1 MKEINIIDIVKS
13 RYPNFLN
20 NYPNI
25 IKKIIYILIEK
36 ILYLN
41 EINKFLKLHSNRKS
55 FDFIEELF
63 DYLDFSYMISDKDK
77 QKIPIEGR
85 LIVVSNH
92 PLGSLDGLALL
103 KSISQIRPDTK
114 IIANDILEYIT
125 PLKDLI
131 IPFNIE
137 SFKIQKENILKIEES
152 LKKEE
157 CLIFFPAAEVSRLR
171 YNGIKDSKWNKGP
184 IYFAKKLNSPILPVF
199 IKGRNTLLFYL
210 ISIISK
216 SFSKLLLPREMFKQK
231 GKTIEIKVGDFIPN
245 RAFNSDII
253 DIKTELKLLKKHV
266 YRLGSN
272 KKLIFVTEKNII
284 SPVEKSILKK
294 EIKNAKLI
302 GKTKNGF
309 NIYITQYENTPLII
323 REIARLREITFRKIG
338 EGTGNKADFDL
349 FDNYYH
355 HIFLWDEN
363 SEEIIGSYRIGVCEE
378 ILNKYGIKGL
388 YSNTLFE
395 FSNDFTNKYFY
406 NSIELGRSFIQP
418 KHWNSNALDYL
429 WMGIGSFLFLNPNIK
444 YMFGPVSL
452 SNSLS
457 PEVKNM
463 IIYFYSKWFGIKNNN
478 DVISKNKY
486 ILSEKSIT
494 ELSSIFS
501 INDYASEFKTLKTL
515 VKTFGYSIPPLFKQ
529 YSELCNDNGTKF
541 YDFNIDPNFN
551 NCVDGFILVEIDKI
565 KNEKKERYIY
575 NNKVCNVKKVAE
587 NY

>member
-294 EIKNAKLI
+294 EIKN
-302 GKTKNGF
+302 
-309 NIYITQYENTPLII
+309 
-323 REIARLREITFRKIG
+323 
-338 EGTGNKADFDL
+338 
-349 FDNYYH
+349 
-355 HIFLWDEN
+355 
-363 SEEIIGSYRIGVCEE
+363 
-378 ILNKYGIKGL
+378 
-388 YSNTLFE
+388 
-395 FSNDFTNKYFY
+395 
-406 NSIELGRSFIQP
+406 
-418 KHWNSNALDYL
+418 
-429 WMGIGSFLFLNPNIK
+429 
-444 YMFGPVSL
+444 
-452 SNSLS
+452 
-457 PEVKNM
+457 
-463 IIYFYSKWFGIKNNN
+463 
-478 DVISKNKY
+478 
-486 ILSEKSIT
+486 
-494 ELSSIFS
+494 LSSIVNFNIVES
-501 INDYASEFKTLKTL
+501 RQHFLKLEFPQTYRNLINNNISSDYTMGYASEVGFRAGISRPFYFFDIDADVETKLRIHPFCIMDSTLKNYKNYNPEEAIENILPVINSVKL
-515 VKTFGYSIPPLFKQ
+515 VKGNLITVWHNESFGGYAVWKGWETIYENL
-529 YSELCNDNGTKF
+529 L
-541 YDFNIDPNFN
+541 NI
-551 NCVDGFILVEIDKI
+551 ILS
-565 KNEKKERYIY
+565 
-575 NNKVCNVKKVAE
+575 
-587 NY
+587 